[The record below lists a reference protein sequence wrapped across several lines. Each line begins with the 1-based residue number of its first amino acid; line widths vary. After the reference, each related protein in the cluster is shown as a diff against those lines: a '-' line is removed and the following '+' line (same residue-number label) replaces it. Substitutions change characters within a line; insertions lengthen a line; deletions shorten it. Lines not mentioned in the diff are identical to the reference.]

1 MQKKQIIYFLLS
13 VSLLCLSGCKIVD
26 IPEDAYFIQSS
37 SSSFVEELTP
47 LEEASPVSETDI
59 LYYDKLDDVRLFV
72 SDNPDTT
79 QSLILEKNG
88 ERTRIFTSSYKRGII
103 CPYFNDS
110 ATKVAFLHS
119 NPSVMGEGEEI
130 GQMYI
135 YDVETKEL
143 VCHDFYVRSYP
154 DNRRG
159 FYWSDDHTLFL
170 SSSIFGE
177 GGETDAVGYYDIDTK
192 TIDNIVDNDA
202 VGYARHGVVSP
213 DGKLISYSGYISD
226 TSCWVVCVYDT
237 ETQNHHIYMSKFSS
251 GLETME
257 CYRYLNNECIL
268 KERSVAY
275 YVDENGNEVEA
286 PESTA
291 SEATAEGS
299 ETSGSKEEDG
309 IRKVLKTD
317 IYTQNM
323 RTGELQ
329 ILIENAYEPCI
340 NSNRTKI
347 YFRKMP
353 TEGEENTNTRVFVYD
368 VATTEITEVEG
379 MSSPYE
385 IYSLEE
391 RIMQS

>member
-1 MQKKQIIYFLLS
+1 
-13 VSLLCLSGCKIVD
+13 
-26 IPEDAYFIQSS
+26 
-37 SSSFVEELTP
+37 
-47 LEEASPVSETDI
+47 
-59 LYYDKLDDVRLFV
+59 
-72 SDNPDTT
+72 
-79 QSLILEKNG
+79 
-88 ERTRIFTSSYKRGII
+88 
-103 CPYFNDS
+103 
-110 ATKVAFLHS
+110 
-119 NPSVMGEGEEI
+119 
-130 GQMYI
+130 
-135 YDVETKEL
+135 
-143 VCHDFYVRSYP
+143 
-154 DNRRG
+154 
-159 FYWSDDHTLFL
+159 
-170 SSSIFGE
+170 
-177 GGETDAVGYYDIDTK
+177 
-192 TIDNIVDNDA
+192 
-202 VGYARHGVVSP
+202 
-213 DGKLISYSGYISD
+213 
-226 TSCWVVCVYDT
+226 
-237 ETQNHHIYMSKFSS
+237 
-251 GLETME
+251 ME